1 MTSPVPT
8 PASLSSQ
15 YATPDRFLTRVETH
29 RLYSEA
35 KGTFV
40 DWLLDVLAPAPGD
53 RVLDAG
59 CGPGTYHAELAA
71 RRVHVVGI
79 DLFDGMVRDACDRA
93 LRREYNVD
101 IVRGTVERLPFADA
115 AFDQVMCNHM
125 LYHVPDQLAALRE
138 FRRVVRP
145 GGRVVLATNAADNMA
160 VLDAMHR
167 QACAGLG
174 LRPLVETE
182 PMRFRFDSGSVTL
195 VRAVFPDAE
204 IRMREDALLFPDVDA
219 VLRYYATFG
228 VDQVEEPRPEGYAE
242 LLLSRMR
249 DLVATALA
257 RDGHLR
263 VPKSAGCYVAEIPA

>member
-1 MTSPVPT
+1 MTPPIPT
-8 PASLSSQ
+8 PGSLSSQ
-15 YATPDRFLTRVETH
+15 YASPDKFLTRVEAH

-59 CGPGTYHAELAA
+59 CGPGTYHPELAA

-79 DLFDGMVRDACDRA
+79 DLFGGMVRDARGRSVRRHDDVRLARA
-93 LRREYNVD
+93 
-101 IVRGTVERLPFADA
+101 TVERIPFRDA
-115 AFDQVMCNHM
+115 SFDRIMCNHM

-160 VLDAMHR
+160 LLDALHR
-167 QACAGLG
+167 RACADFGLA
-174 LRPLVETE
+174 PLVETE
-182 PMRFRFDSGSVTL
+182 PMRFRFDDASVAL
-195 VRAVFPDAE
+195 VRTVFPNAE
-204 IRMREDALLFPDVDA
+204 IRMREDALVFPDVDT

-228 VDQVEEPRPEGYAE
+228 VDQVVEPRPDDYAE
-242 LLLSRMR
+242 QLLARMR
-249 DLVATALA
+249 DLVAEAIA